1 MTGWWG
7 NFGNWLNS
15 PQGWIFYVVIL
26 VFLVSILANLVGYVA
41 RRREGGAKKVGYGGM
56 VALVGAVITLTA
68 IASLPWESYASFS
81 CAECGWSS
89 AGFGYGQGSAAIFV
103 LVTGLLWFT
112 LFGIPR
118 RVAAVLGFAWGLLA
132 LVLALQAFGRIAAEA
147 ATAHPFGVYSI
158 EYGVY
163 VGIFGPITLLAGV
176 TLAFVKTKAPIATE
190 PIAEDT
196 DRL

>member
-118 RVAAVLGFAWGLLA
+118 RVAAVLGFAWGVLA
-132 LVLALQAFGRIAAEA
+132 LVLAL
-147 ATAHPFGVYSI
+147 H
-158 EYGVY
+158 
-163 VGIFGPITLLAGV
+163 LLAVGTHLPV
-176 TLAFVKTKAPIATE
+176 HALPIRSVSAGRPVSAALE
-190 PIAEDT
+190 PPQSRAHGGLHRT
-196 DRL
+196 RRSGWSRPTAQ

>member
-41 RRREGGAKKVGYGGM
+41 GRRDGGAKKGGYGGM

-81 CAECGWSS
+81 CAVCGWAS
-89 AGFGYGQGSAAIFV
+89 AGFGYRQETAAFFV
-103 LVTGLLWFT
+103 YVSGLMCFT
-112 LFGIPR
+112 LICM
-118 RVAAVLGFAWGLLA
+118 
-132 LVLALQAFGRIAAEA
+132 
-147 ATAHPFGVYSI
+147 S
-158 EYGVY
+158 
-163 VGIFGPITLLAGV
+163 
-176 TLAFVKTKAPIATE
+176 
-190 PIAEDT
+190 
-196 DRL
+196 